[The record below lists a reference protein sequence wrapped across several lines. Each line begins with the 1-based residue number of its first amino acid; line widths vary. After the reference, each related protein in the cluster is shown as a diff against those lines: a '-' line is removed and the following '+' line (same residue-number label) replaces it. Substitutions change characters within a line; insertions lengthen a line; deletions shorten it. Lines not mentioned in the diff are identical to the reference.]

1 MESAQPAVLSICK
14 TPHAVHLL
22 GPSVRGLSTAA
33 NVPLRFDT
41 IHTQYQTVVS
51 EIHREGGTGGSLP
64 KLVQLC
70 ARLNEPTIIFCSSPN
85 KAAKAAMAL
94 IDAGIRFES
103 EDTTT
108 AADWLGVH
116 YHPQW
121 HVVKGLRSGIGVHH
135 ARIPRAIGQYIVRA
149 FNNDN
154 LKFLVCTS
162 TLIEG
167 VNTKARNVIILDNTI
182 NRTPIDFFT
191 FNNIRGRSGRM
202 GTGHFIG
209 HVNIFHDPP
218 EDTLPL
224 VDLPAFMQT
233 EETPE
238 SLLIQLDEGDLTE
251 RSQQRNSDRMRPE
264 IPSYAT
270 IRANNGV
277 EPSKAD
283 SLS

>member
-1 MESAQPAVLSICK
+1 MWSSSAPTSFGKSLIIDALISTGRYANVLVVVPTIALIDETRQRLSKKFRGLYKVITHVSQPQGPRNLFVYTQERAIEKSPDNVDLLVIDEFYKLSPSQNPDDVRWNLLNQLFYRYVK
-14 TPHAVHLL
+14 RRTQFYLL

-149 FNNDN
+149 FNND
-154 LKFLVCTS
+154 KS
-162 TLIEG
+162 E
-167 VNTKARNVIILDNTI
+167 
-182 NRTPIDFFT
+182 
-191 FNNIRGRSGRM
+191 
-202 GTGHFIG
+202 
-209 HVNIFHDPP
+209 IFQCAPRR
-218 EDTLPL
+218 L
-224 VDLPAFMQT
+224 
-233 EETPE
+233 
-238 SLLIQLDEGDLTE
+238 
-251 RSQQRNSDRMRPE
+251 
-264 IPSYAT
+264 
-270 IRANNGV
+270 
-277 EPSKAD
+277 
-283 SLS
+283 